1 MIIFNKRLKEEIEQL
16 KEELLSMQQ
25 VRESLDNEMLSLT
38 LDSKG
43 KITAANAHFT
53 NDMLFQRNSPVG
65 RELTDLVPLRARNTN
80 HYKLMCNA
88 LTRGEHWAGALQ
100 IIKGDGEEAW
110 LRAIVQPVKNAKGQ
124 VKHISVYANDL
135 TRTIKNSQEHED
147 LTQALQRS
155 TAVIEF
161 NLEGIVLAAN
171 DNFLQAMGYSQNQII
186 GKHHRMFC
194 EPEEYNSLEYKQFWE
209 QLRQGK
215 YVANRFK
222 RIDSYGREVWLE
234 ASYNPV
240 FDSYKTLYKVVKFAT
255 IITEQ
260 VNRERAISEAADIAY
275 STSKQTDD
283 MAQMGSKVL
292 QETVGAM
299 HKLADQMDIA
309 AQGIAALD
317 KQSQMIGELVQSI
330 SGIADQTNLLAL
342 NAAIE
347 AARAGE
353 QGRGFAVVADEV
365 RQLASRT
372 SKATEEIVEVVLQN
386 KKLTESAVSMIEEGK
401 KQAQHGLVLS
411 TQSGEVMS
419 DIQDGAQK
427 VVNAVGQF
435 TNHLTN

>member
-25 VRESLDNEMLSLT
+25 VRESLDNEMLALT

-53 NDMLFQRNSPVG
+53 NDMLFQRDSPVG
-65 RELTDLVPLRARNTN
+65 RELTELVPLRARNTN

-100 IIKGDGEEAW
+100 IIKGDCEEAW

-161 NLEGIVLAAN
+161 NLEGVVLAAN

-260 VNRERAISEAADIAY
+260 VTRERAISEAADIAY

-317 KQSQMIGELVQSI
+317 KQSQMIGALVQSI

-386 KKLTESAVSMIEEGK
+386 KKLTENAVSMIEEGK

>member
-25 VRESLDNEMLSLT
+25 VRESLDNEMLVLT

-43 KITAANAHFT
+43 KITAANANFI

-65 RELTDLVPLRARNTN
+65 RELTDLVPQRARNTN

-88 LTRGEHWAGALQ
+88 LTRSEHWAGALQ
-100 IIKGDGEEAW
+100 ITKGDGEEAW
-110 LRAIVQPVKNAKGQ
+110 LRAIIQPVKSTKGQ

-260 VNRERAISEAADIAY
+260 VTRERAISEAADIAY

-317 KQSQMIGELVQSI
+317 KQSQMIGALVQSI

-386 KKLTESAVSMIEEGK
+386 KKLTENAVSMIEEGK